1 MARLPY
7 FNGALWIHPWKL
19 NFGILA
25 SNIHKIKQL
34 DLFIKSFSFLILTFI
49 SSFSVAEFNWLS
61 GTDFTVATDSNLSQA
76 EDEQNIISDRF
87 SRIDARFGFKK
98 ELAFNKA
105 IIVEGMASFQA
116 YEFTQKLNRSE
127 LSGRLI
133 YRWQQ
138 RFSYRAPWYQIML
151 DGQRWDVAVDQR
163 DSDIITLQIMASAR
177 LTTHV
182 SWVLGLE
189 NKQRDSDGSVFD
201 NKQNRAF
208 LHFDYTVRGW
218 PAVYGGVAFIDGDII
233 STAQASYCNGL
244 QAVATYGLIVDSA
257 AIEWDQAFSED
268 YCGNWISYQLNA
280 QTYTGTLGINW
291 AINHSTALDMSF
303 LYVDVSADGN
313 NEYQRQVFQINILK
327 AF

>member
-1 MARLPY
+1 MAGLC
-7 FNGALWIHPWKL
+7 NMKASGLKNKAIVL
-19 NFGILA
+19 LA
-25 SNIHKIKQL
+25 
-34 DLFIKSFSFLILTFI
+34 LFIMPT
-49 SSFSVAEFNWLS
+49 FSVAELNWLS

-105 IIVEGMASFQA
+105 IIVEGMASYQA

-201 NKQNRAF
+201 TEQNRAF

-244 QAVATYGLIVDSA
+244 QAVATYPLIVDSA

-268 YCGNWISYQLNA
+268 YCGNWISYQLKA
-280 QTYTGTLGINW
+280 QSYTGTLGINW

-303 LYVDVSADGN
+303 LYAEVSADGD